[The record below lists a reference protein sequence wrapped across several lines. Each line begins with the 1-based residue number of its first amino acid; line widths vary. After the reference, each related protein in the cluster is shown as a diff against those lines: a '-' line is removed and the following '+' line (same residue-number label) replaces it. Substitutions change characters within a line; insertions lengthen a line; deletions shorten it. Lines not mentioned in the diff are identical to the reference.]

1 MLLQVAD
8 VDELAHTVEC
18 TLGCDPNFKY
28 IFNKHTQKYESR
40 PHQFNCTYF
49 SAVGRAF
56 PQHRDRMYLMAR
68 VIQFF
73 TPGIPMIYYVGLLA
87 GENDLQVRSRLAQA
101 VFWSGEERVKG
112 SVELKS
118 LHLTTQK
125 DLSHHFECFI
135 NVHVTFF

>member
-1 MLLQVAD
+1 MVGAHRLSLRLALLLQVAD

-28 IFNKHTQKYESR
+28 LFNKHTQKYESR

-68 VIQFF
+68 VIQMF

-87 GENDLQVRSRLAQA
+87 GENDLQVVLEWAPSYVSPSSSICTWPYGA
-101 VFWSGEERVKG
+101 G
-112 SVELKS
+112 
-118 LHLTTQK
+118 
-125 DLSHHFECFI
+125 
-135 NVHVTFF
+135 

>member
-1 MLLQVAD
+1 M
-8 VDELAHTVEC
+8 DELAHTVEC

-68 VIQFF
+68 IIQFF

-87 GENDLQVRSRLAQA
+87 GENDLQVRPCESGLGLPLSQVISMVKGLLPSDLTALYKAAVLIPVIIFGGSRL
-101 VFWSGEERVKG
+101 FGPKG
-112 SVELKS
+112 
-118 LHLTTQK
+118 
-125 DLSHHFECFI
+125 
-135 NVHVTFF
+135 